1 MFCFA
6 ISDVVVVV
14 FPGLSTGVHT
24 PRRQNLRRLKRWA
37 RVFTELC
44 SMQHGCTCSLE
55 YAAHLTR
62 ACTYARMQYICT
74 HACAHA
80 HALTHAYTHIHSYA
94 VRTHMH
100 THTYT
105 RMQYTMHT
113 HIHSYV
119 CVHTCIHTHTLA
131 CSTLCIH
138 THTLIR
144 MRTHMHTHTYTHTYA
159 HTHMQHGTAVNLFPS
174 FRPV

>member
-6 ISDVVVVV
+6 ISHVVVVVV

-62 ACTYARMQYICT
+62 ACTYARTHAHICT
-74 HACAHA
+74 HACPYMYARMCTHACACAYTCIHA
-80 HALTHAYTHIHSYA
+80 HTLVCSTYTHAYTHIHSHAVHYA
-94 VRTHMH
+94 
-100 THTYT
+100 Y
-105 RMQYTMHT
+105 T

-119 CVHTCIHTHTLA
+119 CVHTCIHTHTL
-131 CSTLCIH
+131 
-138 THTLIR
+138 IR
-144 MRTHMHTHTYTHTYA
+144 MRIHTCS
-159 HTHMQHGTAVNLFPS
+159 MVQP
-174 FRPV
+174 